1 MVRRDTLNVQ
11 RQGHSQDMGG
21 VNVTVHVNPNIIYQY
36 ELGTIQMNNKRAF
49 PLIRMPNSHHRVV

>member
-1 MVRRDTLNVQ
+1 MVRRHMLNVQ

-36 ELGTIQMNNKRAF
+36 KLGLQ
-49 PLIRMPNSHHRVV
+49 